1 MQYRTLGR
9 NGSSVS
15 AIGLGCYGMVGAYGP
30 AAESDALT
38 TLVAAV
44 ESGINLLDTSDAYG
58 AGRSEELV
66 GQAIKGRRE
75 KAYIATKFGN
85 PGRDADGNPV
95 GVCGRPDYVPM
106 ACERSLRRL
115 GVDAIDLYLIH
126 RIDPQVPIEETT
138 GALARLV
145 EQGKVRN
152 IGICEAAPSTIRR
165 AHAIHPLAAVQSE
178 YSLWSRDPETGEHL
192 ATCRELGIAFMAYS
206 PLGRGFFAG
215 AVESPN
221 FTARDPR
228 GAMPRFEADAL
239 AHNLAVLE
247 RFKAV
252 AGDLSVTPA
261 QLALAWLL
269 AQGPDILPIPGTR
282 RVQHL
287 NENAAAAD
295 IHLTAADLA
304 RIDAAVPLDA
314 IKGTRYDADY
324 LKTVNI

>member
-1 MQYRTLGR
+1 
-9 NGSSVS
+9 
-15 AIGLGCYGMVGAYGP
+15 MVGAYGP

-85 PGRDADGNPV
+85 PGRDADGKPV
-95 GVCGRPDYVPM
+95 GVCGRPGYVPM

-221 FTARDPR
+221 FTAHDPR

-287 NENAAAAD
+287 NENAAAVG

-304 RIDAAVPLDA
+304 RIDAAVPPDA

>member
-1 MQYRTLGR
+1 
-9 NGSSVS
+9 
-15 AIGLGCYGMVGAYGP
+15 
-30 AAESDALT
+30 
-38 TLVAAV
+38 
-44 ESGINLLDTSDAYG
+44 
-58 AGRSEELV
+58 
-66 GQAIKGRRE
+66 
-75 KAYIATKFGN
+75 
-85 PGRDADGNPV
+85 
-95 GVCGRPDYVPM
+95 M

-221 FTARDPR
+221 FTAHDPR

-287 NENAAAAD
+287 NENAAAVG

-304 RIDAAVPLDA
+304 RIDAAVPPDA